1 MKSTRI
7 LRATLLAVIFLAA
20 CTAEPDPILFGV
32 QECAHC
38 RMTITERPFAAQL
51 MTDKGRTH
59 SFDAIECMMRFTNSN
74 FESDQQVRLYRVAD
88 QQSPHDLFDATTATY
103 VVSESIPS
111 PMGGNLSAYKSHD
124 AAAMRLGADQGDI
137 LTWKELVELY
147 KSK

>member
-1 MKSTRI
+1 M
-7 LRATLLAVIFLAA
+7 AVIFLAA
-20 CTAEPDPILFGV
+20 CTVEPDPILYGV

-74 FESDQQVRLYRVAD
+74 FESDHEVRLFRVAD

-103 VVSESIPS
+103 LVSESIPS
-111 PMGGNLSAYKSHD
+111 PMGGNLSAYRSRD
-124 AAAMRLGADQGDI
+124 AAEMRLGVEMGDI
-137 LTWKELVELY
+137 MTWNELVELY